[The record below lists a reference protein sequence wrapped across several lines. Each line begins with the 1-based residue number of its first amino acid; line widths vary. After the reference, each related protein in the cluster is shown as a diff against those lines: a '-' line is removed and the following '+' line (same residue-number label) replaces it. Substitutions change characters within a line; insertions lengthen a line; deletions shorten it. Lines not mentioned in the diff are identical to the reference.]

1 MNHIE
6 ELIEEFK
13 LNKPSRIREDVYKR
27 FYLMHILHGTTDL
40 TLSEIGKLFGR
51 NHTSVIYAL
60 KQHERWTFTKDQE
73 YIRAIHPLPELVG
86 DEGRLPKT
94 RYFNCTVT
102 ENSVT
107 IRGRFTKKTLEE
119 LNRPLNK
126 MEISAIFD
134 TI

>member
-1 MNHIE
+1 MNTIL

-27 FYLMHILHGTTDL
+27 FYLMNMLHQTTP
-40 TLSEIGKLFGR
+40 LSLAEIGELFGR
-51 NHTSVIYAL
+51 NHTSVIYGI

-86 DEGRLPKT
+86 DEGLLAKT

-102 ENSVT
+102 EDSVT
-107 IRGRFTKKTLEE
+107 IRGRFTKKTLQE
-119 LNRPLNK
+119 LNRPLTK
-126 MEISAIFD
+126 TDISLIFAPS
-134 TI
+134 